1 MAEKSSIGGD
11 GAVNAIKVRP
21 EIALVI
27 GSVGCRLLLL
37 LLLLLLPTARRPD
50 GRIDRD

>member
-37 LLLLLLPTARRPD
+37 LLLPTARRPD
-50 GRIDRD
+50 GRMVE

>member
-37 LLLLLLPTARRPD
+37 LLLLLPTARRPD
-50 GRIDRD
+50 GRIVETS